1 MVGVEG
7 CESTSIPDTVGVG
20 VDFGRIETGTEK
32 DMTIFCSG
40 PEPLVVDIQRYIVGN
55 IGVADPSSPISSP
68 SASKATGVGRSSAVA
83 RALRLP
89 LGRDCFLRSRFIV
102 SAYHEYGR
110 ISTSHTYASESA
122 LLFRPL
128 VSFQRGSCVCVLSP
142 LF

>member
-1 MVGVEG
+1 MAGVED

-20 VDFGRIETGTEK
+20 VDFGRIESGTEK
-32 DMTIFCSG
+32 DMTIFGSG

-83 RALRLP
+83 RAFRLP

-110 ISTSHTYASESA
+110 ISTARK
-122 LLFRPL
+122 LLL
-128 VSFQRGSCVCVLSP
+128 VGVHYFFVL
-142 LF
+142 